1 MSEELDDKPSEK
13 PDLKE
18 YWRVARRRC
27 WYFFV
32 PFFGVWLALFAAG
45 WLMPSTYRSSTLIL
59 VEQPSVPEQYVVS
72 NVAGDLQNRLDSIT
86 QQILSRT
93 RLLHIIEKLNLY
105 AKDRTRV
112 SPDELVERMR
122 KDIDIQL
129 VRSPGKEDLT
139 AFNVYFLAKD
149 PYSAQAVTSELTNL
163 FISENLEVRQQ
174 LSENTT
180 KFLES
185 QLDQARE
192 SLAEQEKRLREY
204 KGEYLGQ
211 LPGQLESNIQILSGL
226 QNQLQAEQD
235 GLGRAKQQNT
245 YLESLVAQ
253 YHSAESSGRSSDSP
267 AGLPAIDQE
276 LARLREQ
283 MADLSSHYT
292 EKHPDVR
299 KLKEQ
304 IAKTERMKQQIAA
317 NLKNKTANAQ
327 KDGGG
332 EIDVHDGVSG
342 QISPIMQVQSQ
353 LKANQIEVT
362 NRQQTI
368 ADLKAKINE
377 YQGRLNQTP
386 VREQQLA
393 DISRDYEQSKANYDS
408 LLAKRNQSSLATN
421 LEKRQ
426 EGEHFQI
433 LDPPSFPQKPYSPN
447 RFNLSCM
454 GLGAGLL
461 FGAAAAIGSE
471 ITDDRI
477 YSEREIKK
485 LFSLEILT
493 QLPRMLT
500 PDEEQKQRRAAIRDL
515 LSVSA
520 IMLCVVAGLA
530 AAYLRG

>member
-1 MSEELDDKPSEK
+1 MSEELDDQPSEEL
-13 PDLKE
+13 DLKE
-18 YWRVARRRC
+18 YWRLARRRC
-27 WYFFV
+27 WYFLI
-32 PFFGVWLALFAAG
+32 PFFGVWVVAFAAG
-45 WLMPSTYRSSTLIL
+45 WLMPSVYRSGTLIL
-59 VEQPSVPEQYVVS
+59 VQQPSVPQQYVVS
-72 NVAGDLQNRLDSIT
+72 NVSSDLQSRLDSIT

-105 AKDRTRV
+105 AKDRTRLT
-112 SPDELVERMR
+112 PDELVERMR
-122 KDIDIQL
+122 KDILIEL

-139 AFNVYFLAKD
+139 AFNVFFLAKD

-192 SLAEQEKRLREY
+192 SLSEQEKRLREY
-204 KGEYLGQ
+204 KGQYLGE

-253 YHSAESSGRSSDSP
+253 YRSAENSGRTSDSP
-267 AGLPAIDQE
+267 AGLPAIDEE
-276 LARLREQ
+276 LSRLREQ

-317 NLKNKTANAQ
+317 NLKNKNAQ
-327 KDGGG
+327 KDGSA
-332 EIDVHDGVSG
+332 EIDVRDG

-353 LKANQIEVT
+353 LKANQIEIT
-362 NRQQTI
+362 NRQQNI
-368 ADLKAKINE
+368 ADLKSKINE

-408 LLAKRNQSSLATN
+408 LLAKRNQSELATN

-433 LDPPSFPQKPYSPN
+433 LDPPSLPQKPYSPN

-461 FGAAAAIGSE
+461 FGAAGAIGAE
-471 ITDDRI
+471 MTDDRI
-477 YSEREIKK
+477 YSEKEIRK

-493 QLPRMLT
+493 ELPRMLT
-500 PDEEQKQRRAAIRDL
+500 ADEEQKQERALIRDVVG
-515 LSVSA
+515 VSA
-520 IMLCVVAGLA
+520 IMLCVMAGLA